1 MWNSIENAPALG
13 FSLLPKLPSAGAFP
27 IQPQDFNAPTPSTS
41 LPDGRD
47 PGAIQKSSIE
57 TLFREAGSLLPPA
70 LAYYGDQK

>member
-1 MWNSIENAPALG
+1 MSADG
-13 FSLLPKLPSAGAFP
+13 GHFSERH
-27 IQPQDFNAPTPSTS
+27 FNAPTPSTS

-57 TLFREAGSLLPPA
+57 TVFREAGSLLPPA